1 MVGVKVDINRKHHQ
15 IGKLGKKRYS

>member
-15 IGKLGKKRYS
+15 IGKLGEKRYS